1 MKSISHA
8 SIEFGLIPKT
18 TVRRV
23 LKKIFH
29 LKPYKL
35 QLLCALRPNDYSKRY
50 EVCGDMANEGFS
62 EHLVFSD
69 EGTF

>member
-1 MKSISHA
+1 MKSTSRT

-18 TVRRV
+18 TVWRV
-23 LKKIFH
+23 FKKRFH

-35 QLLCALRPNDYSKRY
+35 QLLCALRPNDYSKKY

-62 EHLVFSD
+62 EHLVF
-69 EGTF
+69 F